1 MNSITKAVIY
11 ARYSSHNQ
19 REESIEGQLRVCSDY
34 AQRNGIKIID
44 EYIDRAQ
51 SATTDRRPAFQKM
64 IKDSRKRNFDL
75 VLVYNLDRFARS
87 RFDSAKYKAIL
98 KSNGVQLKSVT
109 QAIPDGPDG
118 IILESVMEGINE
130 YYSANLARN
139 VKRGMTENALSFR
152 VNGQLPL
159 GYRKGADGCYEIDPV
174 EAEVVQEIFKMYA
187 EGISKRAII
196 DRLNEDRKR
205 TKSGKPFKLQSLDR
219 ILKNRR
225 YTGVYIFGS
234 FEQPDAIPVIV
245 PLDLF
250 EKAQVVM
257 QKKRRVKGRMTDQ
270 EYILTGKLFCGHCEK
285 PMVGESG
292 KSRNGE
298 VYRYYKCQTAKRKS
312 GACEKKSVRKEKLE
326 DWVVSGLQDQIL
338 TDENIE
344 MISQHVFEIYQK
356 DLKDTSHL
364 DLLQTDLKECNSK
377 IQNILNAIEAGIFT
391 KSTKDRLQDLE
402 AEKEELEE
410 AIEIEQGRE
419 AALTL
424 DMISDYLFQLRSGA
438 EASADYRKAIIDT
451 FVDKIY
457 LYDDKGVILFRLTTD
472 GKPQEIEGSVSDM
485 LNEGQ
490 PFEIDPGHCPGF
502 LFSANR
508 TRPVIFSP
516 YFKN

>member
-1 MNSITKAVIY
+1 MNSIPKAVIY

-19 REESIEGQLRVCSDY
+19 REESIEGQIRVCSDY

-64 IKDSRKRNFDL
+64 IKDSKKRHFEL

-159 GYRKGADGCYEIDPV
+159 GYRKGADGCYEIDPA

-187 EGISKRAII
+187 EGVSKRAII
-196 DRLNEDRKR
+196 DSLNDGRKR
-205 TKSGKPFKLQSLDR
+205 TKSGKPFKIQSLDR

-245 PLDLF
+245 PVEIF
-250 EKAQVVM
+250 EKVQTVM
-257 QKKRRVKGRMTDQ
+257 QSKRRVRGRMTDQ
-270 EYILTGKLFCGHCEK
+270 EYILTGKLFCGYCEK

-292 KSRNGE
+292 KSRNGDI
-298 VYRYYKCQTAKRKS
+298 YRYYKCQTAKRAS
-312 GACEKKSVRKEKLE
+312 GSCEKKSVRKEKLE
-326 DWVVSGLQDQIL
+326 DWVVSSLQDRIL

-344 MISQHVFEIYQK
+344 TISKHVFEVYQK
-356 DLKDTSHL
+356 DLNDRSHL
-364 DLLQTDLKECNSK
+364 ELLQADLKDCESK
-377 IQNILNAIEAGIFT
+377 LHNLMSAIEAGIFT